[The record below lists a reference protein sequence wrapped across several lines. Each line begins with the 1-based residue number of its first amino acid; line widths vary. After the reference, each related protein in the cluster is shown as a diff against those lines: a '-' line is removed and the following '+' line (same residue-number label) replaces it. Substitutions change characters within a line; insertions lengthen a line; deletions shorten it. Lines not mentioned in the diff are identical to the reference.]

1 MVAVTTRIGK
11 GSELTYGELDANFTD
26 IAAGLNFLLPADVA
40 FSTEIPFNGNKFM
53 PQQTVTGALGFT
65 VAASPAKGAHCYLR
79 LLANGVNAPS
89 FSGFKEWGG
98 SAGYDNRSG
107 IVNEIDFWYD
117 GNDAWFCI
125 NQAVGATPETGTAS
139 GATLTGTGT
148 LTAGMA
154 TGGSAG
160 TAPGTTLTGT
170 GTLSAGTATG
180 GSGATAPDQVT
191 GLTLG
196 TATTTTQPLTWTAPA
211 DGGSAITDYV
221 VQWSPAGANTWTTFA
236 DGTSTATSA
245 TVTGL
250 SANTSYDYR
259 VAAVNAIGQ
268 GSYSATATGST
279 TGTSYTITGYNGN
292 AVKTADDW
300 TSATVN
306 APLTYKNTSSLM
318 TLNQYWNISPSP
330 ASARCGWGT
339 SNTVSP
345 AEVTAAQNASAGTSV
360 NGLVPMTK
368 PGAFNVAGNLWV
380 TDGSGT
386 SSWYFWIK
394 PVDGVAQCI
403 NPSSPLVVSNA

>member
-1 MVAVTTRIGK
+1 MVAVTTRAGK
-11 GSELTYGELDANFTD
+11 GSELSWAEIDANFTD
-26 IAAGLNFLLPADVA
+26 LAAGLNFLLPADVA
-40 FSTEIPFNGNKFM
+40 FSAEIPFTGNKFM

-79 LLANGVNAPS
+79 LLADGAHAPS
-89 FSGFKEWGG
+89 FIGMKEWGG
-98 SAGYDNRSG
+98 SAGYDNRAG

-117 GNDAWFCI
+117 GNDAWYCI
-125 NQAVGATPETGTAS
+125 NQAVGATPETGTAP

-148 LTAGMA
+148 LTAGA
-154 TGGSAG
+154 ASGGAEG
-160 TAPGTTLTGT
+160 TAPGATLTGT

-180 GSGATAPDQVT
+180 GSAATAPDQVT

-211 DGGSAITDYV
+211 NGGSAITDYV
-221 VQWSPAGANTWTTFA
+221 VQYSPAGANSWTTFA
-236 DGTSTATSA
+236 DGTSSTASA

-250 SANTSYDYR
+250 TAATSYDYR

-279 TGTSYTITGYNGN
+279 GATSYTITGYSGN

-300 TSATVN
+300 TSASVS
-306 APLTYKNTSSLM
+306 APLTYKATSALM
-318 TLNQYWNISPSP
+318 TVNQYWTISPAP

-339 SNTVSP
+339 SNTVAP
-345 AEVTAAQNASAGTSV
+345 AEVTASQNAAAGSSV

-368 PGAFNVAGNLWV
+368 PAAFNVAGNLWIP
-380 TDGSGT
+380 DGSGT